1 MRSLTEHKTTVA
13 MLAIV
18 ATALAL
24 RFYGLSFGL
33 PYFSNFYVRPD
44 ESLIVV
50 PAIRLVETSGNPGFF
65 AYPALLTEI
74 CAALD
79 QAYFFAAR
87 ALGWSQSPDIVADF
101 SRNTLPYF
109 VIARAISALAG
120 TFTVLFVFGI
130 TRRICSQ
137 SAAVVAALLYA
148 VAPLAVRDAHFG
160 VTDSLLTFLLTGT
173 VYMTVRYLEAEQERE
188 RSVIFGTAA
197 LFGLAIST
205 KYPAFMLLPVLLWA
219 VVWKN
224 FRVMPQSRGPWD
236 KLQLVSGGIGKASGQ
251 AESLSYPGAQAVAP
265 ETEALHFRKPAGRA
279 LGQAAVLLGV
289 ALGLFA
295 VLNPYVL
302 ALGRE
307 FVGNLRGIL
316 TIFYRPQPRVA
327 SGSLAGTAVLLWTV
341 LRHGP
346 GEFVGLLFS
355 VVGIGWLRKDGSWR
369 AKTVFVALALLS
381 FLLPLLLFRNIMPY
395 RYALPTLPLL
405 AVFAAKG
412 VFDLGG
418 LLGRGALALVLVGCV
433 MAGPGLWKSARIDY
447 LLAQEDTRTQ
457 AWRWIEQNVPREVP
471 IVLLGGPESEPQI
484 LETAASIERRM
495 GYVKRRYGESS
506 GDLISELYRA
516 QLRDL
521 EARSQRGYEVFRNP
535 GPVKVEGGV
544 ILLVLPSHPLRMT
557 QYDPAARRLY
567 SGKVLREVSFTSLS
581 GDWADFEVDSV
592 DAFFVPFRALDRVRR
607 PGPNIQLLL
616 LAVTP

>member
-1 MRSLTEHKTTVA
+1 

-33 PYFSNFYVRPD
+33 PYLSNFYVRPD

-87 ALGWSQSPDIVADF
+87 ALGWSQSPDIVVDF

-120 TFTVLFVFGI
+120 TFTILFVFGI

-137 SAAVVAALLYA
+137 GAAVVAALLYA

-173 VYMTVRYLEAEQERE
+173 VYMTLRYLEAEEGRE

-205 KYPAFMLLPVLLWA
+205 KYPAFMLLPALLWA

-224 FRVMPQSRGPWD
+224 FR
-236 KLQLVSGGIGKASGQ
+236 
-251 AESLSYPGAQAVAP
+251 
-265 ETEALHFRKPAGRA
+265 KPAGRA
-279 LGQAAVLLGV
+279 VGQAATLLGV

-307 FVGNLRGIL
+307 FVGNLNGIL

-327 SGSLAGTAVLLWTV
+327 SGSLAGTAGLLWTV

-369 AKTVFVALALLS
+369 AMTVLVALALFS

-395 RYALPTLPLL
+395 RYALPTLPLV

-412 VFDLGG
+412 VFDLGR

-447 LLAQEDTRTQ
+447 LLAQEDTRTL
-457 AWRWIEQNVPREVP
+457 AWRWIEQNVPRKVP

-484 LETAASIERRM
+484 LETAASIDRRI
-495 GYVKRRYGESS
+495 GYVKRRYGEGS

-521 EARSQRGYEVFRNP
+521 GARSQHGYEVFRNP

-544 ILLVLPSHPLRMT
+544 ILLVLPSHPLRMA

-567 SGKVLREVSFTSLS
+567 SGKVLREASFTSLS

-592 DAFFVPFRALDRVRR
+592 DAFFVPFRALNRVTR

>member
-1 MRSLTEHKTTVA
+1 

-74 CAALD
+74 CAALY

-87 ALGWSQSPDIVADF
+87 ALGWSQSPDIVADL

-109 VIARAISALAG
+109 VMARAVSALAG
-120 TFTVLFVFGI
+120 TFTILFVFGI

-160 VTDSLLTFLLTGT
+160 VTDNLLTFFLTGT

-188 RSVIFGTAA
+188 RSAILGTAA

-205 KYPAFMLLPVLLWA
+205 KYPAFTLLPTLLLA
-219 VVWKN
+219 VAWKN
-224 FRVMPQSRGPWD
+224 
-236 KLQLVSGGIGKASGQ
+236 
-251 AESLSYPGAQAVAP
+251 
-265 ETEALHFRKPAGRA
+265 FRKPAGRA
-279 LGQAAVLLGV
+279 VGQAATLLGV

-307 FVGNLRGIL
+307 FVGNLCGIL

-381 FLLPLLLFRNIMPY
+381 FLLTLLLFRNIMPY
-395 RYALPTLPLL
+395 RYALPALPLV

-412 VFDLGG
+412 VFDLGR
-418 LLGRGALALVLVGCV
+418 LGRSAVAPVLVGCL

-447 LLAQEDTRTQ
+447 LLAQEDTRTL

-484 LETAASIERRM
+484 LETAASIHRRI

-506 GDLISELYRA
+506 GDLVSELYRA

-544 ILLVLPSHPLRMT
+544 ILLALPSHPLRMA
-557 QYDPAARRLY
+557 QYDAAARRLY

>member
-13 MLAIV
+13 MLAII

-74 CAALD
+74 CAALY

-87 ALGWSQSPDIVADF
+87 ALGWSQSPDIVVDF

-109 VIARAISALAG
+109 VVARAVSALAG
-120 TFTVLFVFGI
+120 TFTILFVFGI

-137 SAAVVAALLYA
+137 GAAVVAALLYA
-148 VAPLAVRDAHFG
+148 VTPLAVRDAHFG

-173 VYMTVRYLEAEQERE
+173 VYMTLRYLEAEEERE
-188 RSVIFGTAA
+188 RRAILGTAA

-205 KYPAFMLLPVLLWA
+205 KYPAFMLLPALLWA

-224 FRVMPQSRGPWD
+224 
-236 KLQLVSGGIGKASGQ
+236 
-251 AESLSYPGAQAVAP
+251 
-265 ETEALHFRKPAGRA
+265 FRKPAGRA
-279 LGQAAVLLGV
+279 LGQAATLLGV

-302 ALGRE
+302 ALGCE
-307 FVGNLRGIL
+307 FVGNLYGIL

-355 VVGIGWLRKDGSWR
+355 VVGIGWLRKESSWR

-395 RYALPTLPLL
+395 RYALPALPLL

-412 VFDLGG
+412 IFDLGG
-418 LLGRGALALVLVGCV
+418 LGRSALAPVLVGCL
-433 MAGPGLWKSARIDY
+433 MAAPGLWKSARIDY
-447 LLAQEDTRTQ
+447 LLAQEDTRTL
-457 AWRWIEQNVPREVP
+457 AWRWIEQNVPRKVP

-506 GDLISELYRA
+506 GDLVSELYRA

-521 EARSQRGYEVFRNP
+521 ETRSQRGYEVFRNP

-544 ILLVLPSHPLRMT
+544 ILLALPSHPLRMA

>member
-1 MRSLTEHKTTVA
+1 V
-13 MLAIV
+13 
-18 ATALAL
+18 
-24 RFYGLSFGL
+24 
-33 PYFSNFYVRPD
+33 
-44 ESLIVV
+44 
-50 PAIRLVETSGNPGFF
+50 
-65 AYPALLTEI
+65 
-74 CAALD
+74 
-79 QAYFFAAR
+79 
-87 ALGWSQSPDIVADF
+87 
-101 SRNTLPYF
+101 
-109 VIARAISALAG
+109 
-120 TFTVLFVFGI
+120 
-130 TRRICSQ
+130 
-137 SAAVVAALLYA
+137 
-148 VAPLAVRDAHFG
+148 
-160 VTDSLLTFLLTGT
+160 
-173 VYMTVRYLEAEQERE
+173 
-188 RSVIFGTAA
+188 
-197 LFGLAIST
+197 
-205 KYPAFMLLPVLLWA
+205 
-219 VVWKN
+219 
-224 FRVMPQSRGPWD
+224 
-236 KLQLVSGGIGKASGQ
+236 
-251 AESLSYPGAQAVAP
+251 
-265 ETEALHFRKPAGRA
+265 
-279 LGQAAVLLGV
+279 GQAATLLGV

-307 FVGNLRGIL
+307 FVGNLYGIL

-355 VVGIGWLRKDGSWR
+355 VVGIVWLRKDGSSR
-369 AKTVFVALALLS
+369 AKTVLVALALLS

-395 RYALPTLPLL
+395 RYALPTLPLV

-412 VFDLGG
+412 VFDLGR
-418 LLGRGALALVLVGCV
+418 LGRSAVALVLVGCV

-447 LLAQEDTRTQ
+447 LLAQEDTRTL
-457 AWRWIEQNVPREVP
+457 AWRWIEQNVPRKIP

-484 LETAASIERRM
+484 LETAASIERRT

-506 GDLISELYRA
+506 GDLVSELYRA

-544 ILLVLPSHPLRMT
+544 ILLALPSHPLRMA